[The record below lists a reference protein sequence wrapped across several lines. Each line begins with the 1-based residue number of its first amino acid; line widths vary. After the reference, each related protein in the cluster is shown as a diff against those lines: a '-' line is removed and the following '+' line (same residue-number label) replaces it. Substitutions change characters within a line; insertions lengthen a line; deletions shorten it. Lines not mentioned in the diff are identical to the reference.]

1 MCHILHHLLD
11 LQLRHRVESIIAFS
25 NHYVSELQTDQLRR
39 YIEIKQEDLPAAV
52 AAKKT
57 REFRCSPLEQM
68 KSILSFKD
76 LDEENSDSCLC
87 REDLREKLFN
97 LHNRLMARVKVVQEE
112 ESEDSSTDSGISV
125 DGEEKKSWSKKLI
138 NIVKSVKSIGQKV
151 SNILYSNIITCL
163 QRFQII
169 VN

>member
-1 MCHILHHLLD
+1 M
-11 LQLRHRVESIIAFS
+11 
-25 NHYVSELQTDQLRR
+25 SENYKR
-39 YIEIKQEDLPAAV
+39 INCVVPAAV

-57 REFRCSPLEQM
+57 REFRCAPQEQM

-76 LDEENSDSCLC
+76 LDEENSDLC
-87 REDLREKLFN
+87 PCGEELREKLFN

-151 SNILYSNIITCL
+151 SNIVYSNNL
-163 QRFQII
+163 SPK
-169 VN
+169 VSNNS